1 MGGVSTALMILPEH
15 DIAVAVLCNAA
26 HALPH
31 CVAGTKL
38 VLYCTAPCSALDS
51 CEVLSGGDI
60 MQNALS
66 TTCDGAYLDI
76 ATVVAVCLSVCCL
89 PD

>member
-1 MGGVSTALMILPEH
+1 MCVRIHAGMGGVSTALMILPEH

-38 VLYCTAPCSALDS
+38 VLYCTAPCSALLIAAKS
-51 CEVLSGGDI
+51 CR
-60 MQNALS
+60 
-66 TTCDGAYLDI
+66 
-76 ATVVAVCLSVCCL
+76 VVILCRTPLARRVMV
-89 PD
+89 PI